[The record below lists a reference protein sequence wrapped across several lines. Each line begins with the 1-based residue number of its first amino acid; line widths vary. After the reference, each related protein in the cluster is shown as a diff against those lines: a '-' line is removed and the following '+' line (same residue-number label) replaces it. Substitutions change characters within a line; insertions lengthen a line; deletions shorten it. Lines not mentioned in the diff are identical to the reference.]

1 MMKVGRFPIP
11 EVLMKVP
18 DQFDLMIDSYIIKAY
33 NSDEERKWANF
44 KADIDAPHNSACSSE
59 EIDFESSQSSEEEV
73 VQTDDKNKREKK
85 AKPTKVNKNALTMHG
100 FD

>member
-1 MMKVGRFPIP
+1 
-11 EVLMKVP
+11 
-18 DQFDLMIDSYIIKAY
+18 MIDSYIIKAY